1 MGNKK
6 RPTKRTRWAL
16 KEDDP
21 STRDL
26 PDEDLISHVI
36 GDERRADTDKP
47 LLRIVARGQRRN
59 VAN

>member
-26 PDEDLISHVI
+26 PDEDLISH
-36 GDERRADTDKP
+36 A
-47 LLRIVARGQRRN
+47 
-59 VAN
+59 